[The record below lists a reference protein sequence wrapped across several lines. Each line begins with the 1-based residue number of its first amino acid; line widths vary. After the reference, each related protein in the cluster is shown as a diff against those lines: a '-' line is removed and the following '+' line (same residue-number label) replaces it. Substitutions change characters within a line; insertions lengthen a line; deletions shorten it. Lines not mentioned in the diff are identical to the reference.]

1 MTDEVR
7 ILRRM
12 VTVALAL
19 TVAGFTVLALLLLEI
34 IARLP

>member
-1 MTDEVR
+1 MTDDIR

-12 VTVALAL
+12 VTVTLAL
-19 TVAGFTVLALLLLEI
+19 TVAGFSVLALLLLEI